1 MKYRIYYR
9 YVNNLTDVHTE
20 VETVESSTALN
31 ALKIAQSEKHL
42 KQVMFKNGS
51 EGTAKAYE
59 LYDNGQEEE
68 FLSAALHCA
77 YSLDGKWTTKYFSYS
92 PW

>member
-31 ALKIAQSEKHL
+31 ALKISQAEKYL
-42 KQVMFKNGS
+42 KQVMFANGS
-51 EGTAKAYE
+51 EGTSKAYE
-59 LYDNGQEEE
+59 LYDNGLEEE
-68 FLSAALHCA
+68 FTSAALHCA
-77 YSLDGKWTTKYFSYS
+77 YSLDGKWTAKYFSYS